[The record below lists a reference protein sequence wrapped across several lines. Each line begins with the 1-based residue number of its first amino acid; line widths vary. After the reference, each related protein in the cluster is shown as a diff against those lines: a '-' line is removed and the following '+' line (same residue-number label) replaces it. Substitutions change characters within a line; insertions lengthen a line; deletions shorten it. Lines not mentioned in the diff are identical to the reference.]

1 MSLQQT
7 DVAKKPRFD
16 IEITTHCNAH
26 CTFCPRE
33 DVPFLNHM
41 PLATVDRVI
50 DRIRAL
56 QSPVAVTLCG
66 TGDCSTHPQLDEI
79 VSRFASAFDD
89 FSIVTNGARLHR
101 ERAAHL
107 LDCGLKKIVF
117 SVTEHGSRYNDIYGL
132 PFQKTLQNITDFKEL
147 AGERCEIVI
156 SLMSKYFLDP
166 DVKFQKAFWQDLGF
180 RIFLVMKFTNRAGSL
195 QQADY
200 VPAGTEPGVL
210 DDVHCMVPFWSTF
223 IGADGGYYLCSHD
236 FKKLRS
242 FGHVDHGSI
251 TSAWQRKRK
260 YFACDGGVCSDCSA
274 NPRNIVVE
282 NQRGKSLD
290 ALLDIYWHDR
300 HQLMAIIDN
309 EITHDA
315 IIKSC

>member
-147 AGERCEIVI
+147 AGGALRDCY
-156 SLMSKYFLDP
+156 LF
-166 DVKFQKAFWQDLGF
+166 DVK
-180 RIFLVMKFTNRAGSL
+180 IFSGSRRQIPESL
-195 QQADY
+195 LAR
-200 VPAGTEPGVL
+200 PGV
-210 DDVHCMVPFWSTF
+210 PEFF
-223 IGADGGYYLCSHD
+223 
-236 FKKLRS
+236 
-242 FGHVDHGSI
+242 
-251 TSAWQRKRK
+251 
-260 YFACDGGVCSDCSA
+260 
-274 NPRNIVVE
+274 
-282 NQRGKSLD
+282 
-290 ALLDIYWHDR
+290 R
-300 HQLMAIIDN
+300 H
-309 EITHDA
+309 EIHQ
-315 IIKSC
+315 